1 MYEIERGRHK
11 SRFVYRQIADGVAG
25 MIAAEGLREGDRLP
39 SMEELARRFGVNK
52 LTVVKAL
59 KELQR
64 LGKVYSVPPRGTFVG
79 KAAAAPAAV
88 DTVGVVSMV
97 MVPGATGYYHLTLL
111 DALREALAASRTSL
125 LHLPVRGLSE
135 GEILALARDCG
146 AQAFLVVGWCPGA
159 LLAQFVKEFPGRVG
173 LLDYSAPGMALDA
186 AVQDNAAGMGAALC
200 ALCPPGKAARVAV
213 IAGPADQ
220 QVSVERYQGV
230 EAAARANPLLSIVR
244 AEGSFSF
251 ASGQAAME
259 RLLARNEK
267 FDGVVCMNDEM
278 ALGAMAAARGHGLEA
293 PRDFWLL
300 GYDDVPAARAVGLST
315 VAAPVAEMGRAA
327 VEQLQRRLAAPGAPC
342 LRQSFTPGPVWR
354 ATAPDPATALAP
366 AR

>member
-1 MYEIERGRHK
+1 MYELERGRHK
-11 SRFVYRQIADGVAG
+11 SRSVYLQIADGVSG

-52 LTVVKAL
+52 LTVIKAL
-59 KELQR
+59 RELQR
-64 LGKVYSVPPRGTFVG
+64 HGKVYSVPVRGTFVG
-79 KAAAAPAAV
+79 KVPATV
-88 DTVGVVSMV
+88 DTVGVVSLV

-125 LHLPVRGLSE
+125 LHLPVRGLNE
-135 GEILALARDCG
+135 GEILAIARDCG
-146 AQAFLVVGWCPGA
+146 AQAFLIVGWCPDE
-159 LLAQFVKEFPGRVG
+159 LLAQFSKEFPGRVG
-173 LLDYSAPGMALDA
+173 LLDYSATGVALDA
-186 AVQDNAAGMGAALC
+186 AVQDNAAGMTAAMA

-230 EAAARANPLLSIVR
+230 EAAAKANPRLSIVR

-259 RLLARNEK
+259 QLLERKEK

-293 PRDFWLL
+293 PGDFWLL
-300 GYDDVPAARAVGLST
+300 GYDDIPAAQAVGLST
-315 VAAPVAEMGRAA
+315 VAAPVADMGRAA

-342 LRQSFTPGPVWR
+342 LRQSFTPWPVWR
-354 ATAPDPATALAP
+354 ATAPAP
-366 AR
+366 R